1 MYFPVYFH
9 ECEQALSELN
19 FRFQPMRF
27 SIGLFSSRRHT
38 WTSVSVNFAEILAP
52 FGLHKEYKRS
62 APRVIRH
69 LSLVLI
75 VWHNFSEV
83 ARHSEEILR
92 GYLRKK
98 FWLAHWHKKCFIQHA
113 HWTSHHL
120 TLPPF
125 SIVMWSDASFTNV

>member
-1 MYFPVYFH
+1 M
-9 ECEQALSELN
+9 
-19 FRFQPMRF
+19 
-27 SIGLFSSRRHT
+27 
-38 WTSVSVNFAEILAP
+38 SVNFAEILAP

-92 GYLRKK
+92 GISERN
-98 FWLAHWHKKCFIQHA
+98 
-113 HWTSHHL
+113 SDSL
-120 TLPPF
+120 TDTKN
-125 SIVMWSDASFTNV
+125 VSFNMLTEHRIT